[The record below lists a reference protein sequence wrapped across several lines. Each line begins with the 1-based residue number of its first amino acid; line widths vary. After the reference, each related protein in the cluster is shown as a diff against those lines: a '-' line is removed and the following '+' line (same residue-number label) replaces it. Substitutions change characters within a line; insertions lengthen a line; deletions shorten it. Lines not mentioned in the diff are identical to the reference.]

1 MANYLKRL
9 IMMLIVIVMVIGVT
23 GCLSGGGGG
32 KEKPPVI
39 VDPTDPTD
47 PVDPTDPTDPID
59 TVVYVPYNPNGNK
72 APKVTAFNT
81 NDLSEAV
88 VSYGQ
93 KVKFEGAGLD
103 PEGSKITM
111 KYEATGGSFS
121 GNVWTAPNT
130 AGYYQVMAYAIDDN
144 GLKSDPAI
152 ITIRVEKPVG
162 EGNIRLSNVPK
173 ILKGSAVRGKRPISI
188 NEGETFNQAYNFILS
203 TRTQDDNHTATIE
216 IVFTDPA
223 NNHNFT
229 FSAEKG
235 MVSLVSEE
243 ATVTA
248 NEYKLTLKYTAPTA
262 ATIGDDWNSPVTIT
276 IYNKSD
282 LSDKDTITLPFIV
295 NTPPTITNVQFRAD
309 SGASSQ
315 VIGLNKSAAIEVTVT
330 DPNATQGDTLIYTFN
345 IINGEGTVNPATTN
359 LGWSDFTAP
368 ATRQQVYINVQVIDS
383 KGGMAQETFTAY
395 VQDPMTV
402 IMGKAPNAT
411 LTDLWAKTGASI
423 DNAKED
429 ADAYEVVADE
439 DTNKY
444 KVGYREF
451 GTTFAKTPI
460 ANLATSMSNDP
471 INANR
476 TIAGVG
482 HYAQYYFTGAPTGA
496 ERNDAKHSVV
506 WQVLNT
512 NTEVIKGGNNT
523 LLGASLTDI
532 QGFNFA
538 PNNGTGIP
546 LKGGMKTLKATVT
559 ADMDSRTVSDTV
571 RINTYPY
578 VEYVNF
584 NTDDGTGIMY
594 DQTNGVQNVQ
604 VSRGQKVYLNVGV
617 YDQDNS
623 DFDPQTDYDTTK
635 TSGFFINQVGINT
648 DTGTPANNKPGLIIT
663 PHAIGIVGVTTDAA
677 MSTSTTD
684 ITTIAK
690 NNYNT
695 RFTGI
700 EFEVPET
707 ATLDVTT
714 GLGQTYHYMYLHVT
728 DGTSIAVMSGS
739 QAAYYPV
746 PYEMV
751 TTNTNARGAIIA
763 TVAGKT
769 SYNRRLVLEIVTKTG
784 TSTLVGK
791 IKDLDT
797 GAYWKNSTGSD
808 VEISI
813 NGNATLTAADV
824 VDATNEANNWLAIDL
839 NIANAANWAAGDKV
853 YFDTFANTVVL
864 RYQVVDGPKVMAVNS
879 MKYATIGDTKG
890 TPVVVLGSV
899 DNSKTARV
907 TITIPDST
915 HGTITQGTDSD
926 GDNVLNEVWQYVP
939 PTQMTAL
946 KQAKL
951 LINITEVDVENPKR
965 TIFEHTI
972 HLNYPP
978 KIVGV
983 SADGAEEGGN
993 NEFWVLKGSK
1003 SVVAMNTRITD
1014 QDATDRFKVEWGL
1027 QDGNAYGLMYQ
1038 DGTYDITGL
1047 GETSGKYGN
1056 GRIDVQVSVRD
1067 FDADG
1072 VEKTGYDYRPAILGI
1087 NEAPRVRNMALADGV
1102 TTSAL
1107 NAANP
1112 STSADMQYNSDNDAN
1127 FNDTHEFPNAE
1138 LEFTF
1143 DTTLVTKEVEDA
1155 TEDENAGLNYE
1166 WYVSADDK
1174 GNTPLLNVGTFYSE
1188 PQLVNSVM
1196 TNRLHWIPNDH
1207 VRVSGGTYYV
1217 NAIVS
1222 DDKPGKAQ
1230 GRTRVTL
1237 PVTITADDVAPTPA
1251 STHAAITKV
1260 RDNGT
1265 ANVYGIGDQIKIK
1278 IPLLTGVTGDLDY
1291 AVVDMSDISSPSS
1304 LVMLTNPNKSKHG
1317 IDYDYSNDYVEYVYT
1332 IPKAATTAGGIDSAT
1347 APTGMEVTYYD
1358 MFGNTASAA
1367 VLALTTI
1374 SSVAAGGFD
1383 NIIDGEFDATS
1394 TTALQLANE
1403 NTTLADDNT
1412 VLDPGDEITF
1422 TITAT
1427 DDLTSPYT
1435 VATSAALSGLGFI
1448 DEKPTSYANGAFVWT
1463 VSLSAVGGASYQ
1475 KTDDDVVLTAT
1486 ITDDA
1491 GNKQIVEVT
1500 AGGLLT
1506 AVGTATEIDLV
1517 RPQVYTAM
1525 LFSYSYGTNGVLG
1538 GGDDKLIDSNGQVYA
1553 TLTTNI
1559 STYGITT
1566 GAITD
1571 DGSYTTAEIAVVMFD
1586 KAMNTNTIND
1596 QSIKIRRNDD
1606 GKIFS
1611 VGTSTGSAVTTAA
1624 VSMNNYGYAAAWTD
1638 DPATNNRNTAFVTF
1652 IDPDTNAATSVSRG
1666 SVIEVLFTDNDDPA
1680 IAGITIGVV
1689 TDSKNIE
1696 VDTGLADFR
1705 VGRNALTW

>member
-47 PVDPTDPTDPID
+47 PIDPTDPTDPTDPID

-173 ILKGSAVRGKRPISI
+173 ILKGEAVRGKRPISI

-223 NNHNFT
+223 KNHNFT

-243 ATVTA
+243 ATGTA

-383 KGGMAQETFTAY
+383 KGGMAQKTFTAY

-402 IMGKAPNAT
+402 IMGKAPKNT
-411 LTDLWAKTGASI
+411 LNDLWAKTGDASI
-423 DNAKED
+423 DSAKED

-444 KVGYREF
+444 RVGYRIF
-451 GTTFAKTPI
+451 TSTYAMTPI
-460 ANLATSMSNDP
+460 SNLSTSIGNAPDDANIED
-471 INANR
+471 
-476 TIAGVG
+476 AGIG
-482 HYAQYYFTGAPTGA
+482 YIAQYYFTGAPEGA
-496 ERNDAKHSVV
+496 ERGDTTHSVA
-506 WQVLNT
+506 WKVLNASGD
-512 NTEVIKGGNNT
+512 EIKGGDNDDLGTSGATKATGFDFQPSNNVYT
-523 LLGASLTDI
+523 
-532 QGFNFA
+532 
-538 PNNGTGIP
+538 P
-546 LKGGMKTLKATVT
+546 LKGGIKTLKATVT
-559 ADMDSRTVSDTV
+559 ADMDIRTVSDTV
-571 RINTYPY
+571 RINTHPY
-578 VEYVNF
+578 IEYVNF
-584 NTDDGTGIMY
+584 NTEDGTGIMY
-594 DQTNGVQNVQ
+594 DQTNGVQTVQ
-604 VSRGQKVYLNVGV
+604 LSRGQKVYLNVGV
-617 YDQDNS
+617 YDQDNN
-623 DFDPQTDYDTTK
+623 DFDPQTTDYDITK
-635 TSGFFINQVGINT
+635 TSGFFINQVG
-648 DTGTPANNKPGLIIT
+648 DTITNPKPGLIIT
-663 PHAIGIVGVTTDAA
+663 PHAIGIEGVTTDAA
-677 MSTSTTD
+677 LASST
-684 ITTIAK
+684 INVGAVAK

-695 RFTGI
+695 RFTGL

-714 GLGQTYHYMYLHVT
+714 GLGQTYHYLYVNAT
-728 DGTSIAVMSGS
+728 DGTIISSTNGSG
-739 QAAYYPV
+739 QIDFYPV

-751 TTNTNARGAIIA
+751 TTNTDARGARIA

-813 NGNATLTAADV
+813 NGDANLTAADV

-839 NIANAANWAAGDKV
+839 HAAHWKAGDKV

-864 RYQVVDGPKVMAVNS
+864 KYQVVDGPKVMAVNS
-879 MKYATIGDTKG
+879 MKYSTIGDTKG

-939 PTQMTAL
+939 PTQMPSL

-951 LINITEVDVENPKR
+951 LITITEVDVENPKR

-978 KIVGV
+978 QIVGV

-1003 SVVAMNTRITD
+1003 NVVAMNTRITD

-1358 MFGNTASAA
+1358 MFGNTASATA
-1367 VLALTTI
+1367 LALTTI
-1374 SSVAAGGFD
+1374 SGVAAGGFD

-1403 NTTLADDNT
+1403 NTTLADIDT

-1427 DDLTSPYT
+1427 DDLTSAYT

-1475 KTDDDVVLTAT
+1475 NTDDDVVLTAT

-1500 AGGLLT
+1500 AGGLLA
-1506 AVGTATEIDLV
+1506 AVGTATAIDLV

-1559 STYGITT
+1559 TAAGITT

-1638 DPATNNRNTAFVTF
+1638 DPATINRNTAFITF
-1652 IDPDTNAATSVSRG
+1652 IDPDTDAATSVSRG

-1680 IAGITIGVV
+1680 IAGVDIGVV